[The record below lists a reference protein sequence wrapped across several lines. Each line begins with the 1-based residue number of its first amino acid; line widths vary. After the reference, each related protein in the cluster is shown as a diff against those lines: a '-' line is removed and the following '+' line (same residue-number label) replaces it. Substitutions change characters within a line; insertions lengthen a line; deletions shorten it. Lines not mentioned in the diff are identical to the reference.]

1 VIKYLMLFHHEG
13 NDVPPLSTQATPP
26 SIEYVVGDATA
37 PLGKGPR
44 TIVQVCNDGGGWG
57 RGFVLA
63 VSKRWREPEEQYRR
77 WSQGGGAKPF
87 QLGEVEFVLVEP
99 DLWIANL
106 IGQRGTRPKQGLAP
120 VRYDAIR
127 TGLAAVRE
135 FARLHS
141 SSVHMPRIG
150 AGLAGGRWEE
160 IASIV
165 KEELVDHDVAVVVYD
180 LPTTTD

>member
-1 VIKYLMLFHHEG
+1 MVGCRAM
-13 NDVPPLSTQATPP
+13 PPASSTSSVMRLPRSATVRGR
-26 SIEYVVGDATA
+26 SCTCATTA
-37 PLGKGPR
+37 AAGAAASFSPYR
-44 TIVQVCNDGGGWG
+44 
-57 RGFVLA
+57 
-63 VSKRWREPEEQYRR
+63 REPEDQYRR
-77 WSQGGGAKPF
+77 RSQGGGAKPF
-87 QLGEVEFVLVEP
+87 ALGEVDFVLVES
-99 DLWIANL
+99 DLWVANL
-106 IGQRGTRPKQGLAP
+106 VGQHGTRPKQGVAP

-165 KEELVDHDVAVVVYD
+165 KEELVDHDVKVIAYD
-180 LPTTTD
+180 LPVTAG